1 MKLLIATSNNGKL
14 EEFKQILFDYELQTL
29 NDINLKVNVAED
41 GKTFEENA
49 LKKAKEIAL
58 LAGTLCLADDSGLC
72 VDALDGFPG
81 IITQRFL
88 GANSSDNER
97 NMYIIN
103 KLDGLKKELRTASVT
118 TCIALSNGTK
128 SVCVSGTINGYI
140 SLMPRGDKGFGF
152 DYIFELPNG
161 KTLAEL
167 SSQEKNEVSSR
178 RLALDKIKDKLKEF

>member
-1 MKLLIATSNNGKL
+1 MKLLIATNNSGKL
-14 EEFKQILFDYELQTL
+14 KEFKQILFDYELQTL
-29 NDINLKVNVAED
+29 NDIDLKVDVVED

-49 LKKAKEIAL
+49 LKKAKEIASL
-58 LAGTLCLADDSGLC
+58 SNTVCLADDSGLC
-72 VDALDGFPG
+72 VDALEGFPG
-81 IITQRFL
+81 VVTKRFL
-88 GANSSDNER
+88 GTNSSDNER

-103 KLDGLKKELRTASVT
+103 KLNGLKKELRTASVT
-118 TCIALSNGTK
+118 TCIAISDGTK

-152 DYIFELPNG
+152 DCIFELPSG

-167 SSQEKNEVSSR
+167 NSEEKNEVSSR